1 MSETVEPGQPQ
12 RRAIATVAVI
22 GAGYMGGGI
31 AQSLATNGV
40 DVVIADRDPELTAR
54 SYARLVQETQ
64 TLQDQ
69 GLFPAGSV
77 QQLEANLRT
86 AASIAE
92 AVADVDYVEE
102 VVFEDVAVKHA
113 VLAEISAAARPDTII
128 GSNTSTIPVHVLET
142 AVQGPE
148 RFLIV
153 HWSNPAPFIPGVE
166 IVSGQH
172 TDAALVPVVKELLAR
187 AQHSGAEVADTP
199 GFVLNR
205 LQYALLKEATA
216 IVEEGIASPQDVDTI
231 VSTTFGFRL
240 AFFGPF
246 AIADMAGLD
255 VYRNSFRTFEE
266 AFGERFSTPAV
277 LAQQVDAGHH
287 GFKTGAG
294 FTGEHSAEEIQRV
307 VDYRSL
313 AYSRL
318 SQLLLELGP
327 SGIWPD
333 LPADSPTGSAAG
345 SAAGEEA

>member
-1 MSETVEPGQPQ
+1 MTGQ
-12 RRAIATVAVI
+12 IETVAVI

-31 AQSLATNGV
+31 AQSLAVNGV
-40 DVVIADRDPELTAR
+40 RVVIADRDPELTAQAYR
-54 SYARLVQETQ
+54 RVVRETT
-64 TLQDQ
+64 TLQEQ
-69 GLFPAGSV
+69 GLFPAGSIER
-77 QQLEANLRT
+77 LTANLHT
-86 AASIAE
+86 ADSVAE
-92 AVADVDYVEE
+92 AVADVDFVEE

-128 GSNTSTIPVHVLET
+128 GSNTSTIPVHVLQQ
-142 AVQGPE
+142 AVTGPE

-166 IVSGQH
+166 IVSGER
-172 TDAALVPVVKELLAR
+172 TDSALVPVVKELLGR

-205 LQYALLKEATA
+205 LQYALFKEATA

-266 AFGERFSTPAV
+266 AYGERFATPAV
-277 LAQQVDAGHH
+277 LAEQVDAGHH
-287 GFKTGAG
+287 GFKTGSG
-294 FTGEHSAEEIQRV
+294 FTGAHSPEEIQKV

-327 SGIWPD
+327 SGIWPQ
-333 LPADSPTGSAAG
+333 AG
-345 SAAGEEA
+345 DR

>member
-1 MSETVEPGQPQ
+1 VS
-12 RRAIATVAVI
+12 RAISTVAVV

-31 AQSLATNGV
+31 AQSLAVNGV

-54 SYARLVQETQ
+54 SQARLVDETE
-64 TLQDQ
+64 TLERQ
-69 GLFPAGSV
+69 GLFPVGAV
-77 QQLEANLRT
+77 EALKAHLRT
-86 AASIAE
+86 AGSIAE
-92 AVADVDYVEE
+92 AVADVDFVEE
-102 VVFEDVAVKHA
+102 VVFEDVTVKHA

-142 AVQGPE
+142 AVVGPE

-166 IVSGQH
+166 IVSGEH
-172 TDAALVPVVKELLAR
+172 TDSSIVPVVKELLAR
-187 AQHSGAEVADTP
+187 AHHSGAEVADTP

-255 VYRNSFRTFEE
+255 VYRNSFVTFEQ
-266 AFGERFSTPAV
+266 AYGNRFATPKV
-277 LAQQVDAGHH
+277 LSDQVDAGNL
-287 GFKTGAG
+287 GFKSGAG
-294 FTGEHSAEEIQRV
+294 FTGEHTAEEIQRV

-318 SQLLLELGP
+318 SALLLELGP
-327 SGIWPD
+327 SGIWD
-333 LPADSPTGSAAG
+333 
-345 SAAGEEA
+345 

>member
-1 MSETVEPGQPQ
+1 MSRSIQ
-12 RRAIATVAVI
+12 TVAVV

-31 AQSLATNGV
+31 AQSLAINGV
-40 DVVIADRDPELTAR
+40 DVVIADKDATLTAR
-54 SYARLVQETQ
+54 SYDRLVAETA
-64 TLQDQ
+64 TLEAQ
-69 GLFPAGSV
+69 GLLATGSV
-77 QQLEANLRT
+77 EQLKAHLKT
-86 AASIAE
+86 ADSIAA

-128 GSNTSTIPVHVLET
+128 GSNTSTIPVHVLQE
-142 AVQGPE
+142 AVVGPE

-166 IVSGQH
+166 IVSGEH
-172 TDAALVPVVKELLAR
+172 TDPTLVPVVKELLAR

-205 LQYALLKEATA
+205 LQYALLKEATS
-216 IVEEGIASPQDVDTI
+216 IVEEGIASPEDVDTI

-266 AFGERFSTPAV
+266 AYGARFATPKV
-277 LAQQVDAGHH
+277 LEEQVDAGNH

-294 FTGEHSAEEIQRV
+294 FTGKHSAEEIQRV

-318 SQLLLELGP
+318 SQLLQELGP
-327 SGIWPD
+327 SGIWPT
-333 LPADSPTGSAAG
+333 PAAAPK
-345 SAAGEEA
+345 AAAD

>member
-1 MSETVEPGQPQ
+1 MTRTIE
-12 RRAIATVAVI
+12 TVAVI

-31 AQSLATNGV
+31 AQSLASNGV
-40 DVVIADRDPELTAR
+40 DVVIADKDPALTAAA
-54 SYARLVQETQ
+54 YERLLAET
-64 TLQDQ
+64 TSLERQ
-69 GLFPAGSV
+69 GLFPAGSLERLQAHLSTADTIEAAV
-77 QQLEANLRT
+77 QH
-86 AASIAE
+86 
-92 AVADVDYVEE
+92 ADLVEE

-113 VLAEISAAARPDTII
+113 VLRQISAAARPDAII
-128 GSNTSTIPVHVLET
+128 GSNTSTIPVHVLQE
-142 AVQGPE
+142 AVERPE

-166 IVSGQH
+166 IVSGEH
-172 TDAALVPVVKELLAR
+172 TDPALVPPVKALLAR

-216 IVEEGIASPQDVDTI
+216 IVEEGIATPQDVDTI

-255 VYRNSFRTFEE
+255 VYRNCFRTFEE
-266 AFGERFSTPAV
+266 AFGERFATPAM
-277 LAQQVDAGHH
+277 LTEQVQAGHH

-294 FTGEHSAEEIQRV
+294 FTGEHSAEEVQRV
-307 VDYRSL
+307 VDYRAL

-327 SGIWPD
+327 SGIWP
-333 LPADSPTGSAAG
+333 AAPVEE
-345 SAAGEEA
+345 SEAGQ